1 MSIKSKGVKHV
12 ILTSSSL
19 NLLKLFRFVR
29 EFFHK
34 DHDIQESIKAVV
46 ICSEAPSYDLIQA
59 LSDFEDN
66 LHFIVGSI
74 FEKDTLIR
82 ADVANAEA
90 AFIIS
95 NQYDDSSM
103 K

>member
-1 MSIKSKGVKHV
+1 MAIKSKGVKHV

-46 ICSEAPSYDLIQA
+46 I
-59 LSDFEDN
+59 
-66 LHFIVGSI
+66 
-74 FEKDTLIR
+74 
-82 ADVANAEA
+82 
-90 AFIIS
+90 
-95 NQYDDSSM
+95 
-103 K
+103 